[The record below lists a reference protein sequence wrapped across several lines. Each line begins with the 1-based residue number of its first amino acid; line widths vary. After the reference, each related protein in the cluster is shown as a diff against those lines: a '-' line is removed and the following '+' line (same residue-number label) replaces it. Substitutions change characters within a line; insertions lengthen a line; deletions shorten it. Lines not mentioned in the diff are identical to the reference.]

1 MTATA
6 TERQPLTAFIGNTV
20 ADPEE
25 TPSGKATKFRL
36 AVSDGFGD
44 DATTIF
50 YDVVAT
56 KDPLREAIKAHVQKG
71 TKLAIL
77 GTEKVDREYNP
88 EKPQYTIF
96 PVQISLAQNIKSIP
110 VPGADEF

>member
-6 TERQPLTAFIGNTV
+6 TERQPLIAFIGGVT

-25 TPSGKATKFRL
+25 TVNGKATKFRL

-44 DATTIF
+44 DANTTF
-50 YDVVAT
+50 YDVVVT
-56 KDPLREAIKAHVQKG
+56 KDVLRDAVKAHVSKG

-77 GTEKVDREYNP
+77 GSEKSEDYNG
-88 EKPQYTIF
+88 KTYKTIF
-96 PVQISLAQNIKSIP
+96 PAQISLAQNIKSLP
-110 VPGADEF
+110 VDEDF